1 MGRRFINII
10 VACLLSTVLLT
21 GCSHG
26 LDNNNGDADGTQD
39 TASQVVSISV
49 NCDYGHI
56 AKGKATLVL
65 SAPINV
71 EQYQMKSKS
80 SSQTIHNIIV
90 GDTLEVSYKEED
102 TISQVLVDTADYMV
116 VNVEGR
122 TPPGGDM
129 IDIFIY
135 VEPDNNE
142 LPTVI
147 RHSHLDYIIDK
158 YGNLIDKQDA
168 EKYERLYAVFT
179 EENIEKNELYTTIT
193 LSALYTCDP
202 RTVSLDYINYIRE

>member
-1 MGRRFINII
+1 MRSRFITMT
-10 VACLLSTVLLT
+10 VVCLLSAMLFT
-21 GCSHG
+21 GCSFGSDHN
-26 LDNNNGDADGTQD
+26 DVDTNGQDAV
-39 TASQVVSISV
+39 SQVVSISV
-49 NCDYGHI
+49 DCDYGKI
-56 AKGKATLVL
+56 EKGKATLVL

-71 EQYQMKSKS
+71 EQYEMKSKS
-80 SSQTIHNIIV
+80 SSQTIQNMIV

-102 TISQVLVDTADYMV
+102 TISQVLVDPAMV

-129 IDIFIY
+129 IDIFLY

-147 RHSHLDYIIDK
+147 RHSHLDYIIDE
-158 YGNLIDKQDA
+158 YGNLIDKQEADQ
-168 EKYERLYAVFT
+168 YDRLYAVYT
-179 EENIEKNELYTTIT
+179 KENIEESELYTIIT

-202 RTVSLDYINYIRE
+202 RTVSLDYIIE